1 MSLVTVAQIKVYLPH
16 VLAASTSEDPALTAF
31 IARAEAAIARYCGYP
46 PVTVGTA
53 PTLDSSAY
61 TRYLDGP
68 GGTELV
74 IDFASLIPE
83 RADCQ
88 EPYILGSTYAGTNS
102 NDPLHP
108 DPPNPDLS
116 IARGDVYD
124 FGKPIS
130 TLEGIVTNGVDG
142 YLTRFYTSTMIS
154 YVKVFRRRIICN
166 ANGTMNYI
174 SEEVVDSFT
183 LGKG

>member
-1 MSLVTVAQIKVYLPH
+1 MADLPVELAKAKPKTKAWLNKLRAVVKENAIVAGKNYTVNKH
-16 VLAASTSEDPALTAF
+16 
-31 IARAEAAIARYCGYP
+31 
-46 PVTVGTA
+46 
-53 PTLDSSAY
+53 
-61 TRYLDGP
+61 P

-74 IDFASLIPE
+74 IDFASLIPG

-102 NDPLHP
+102 YDPLHP

-116 IARGDVYD
+116 IARTDVYD

-154 YVKVFRRRIICN
+154 YVKVFKRRILCN

-174 SEEVVDSFT
+174 SEELPDSVT